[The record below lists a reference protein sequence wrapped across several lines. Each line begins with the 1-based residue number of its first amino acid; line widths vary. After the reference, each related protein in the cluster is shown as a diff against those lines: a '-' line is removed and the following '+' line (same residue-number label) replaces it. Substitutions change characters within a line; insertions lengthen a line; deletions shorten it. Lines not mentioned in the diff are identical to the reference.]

1 MLLAGIDLGTSGLK
15 TVLIDEEGHIRGMA
29 LREYPIATPTPEAA
43 EQDPALWV
51 EAACITMRRAL
62 AQAGVGGEA
71 IAAIGL
77 SGQMH
82 GLVCVDAGDRPLRP
96 AIIWPDRR
104 SAEQVVQVY
113 RRVGRQRLS
122 AWTRNPL
129 ATGFQ
134 LVSWLWLRRHEPDI
148 AAQTACILLPKDYLR
163 LWLTGERGTEPS
175 DACATGSFDPAAR
188 AWCLP
193 LLRCL
198 NLDPGL
204 WPQVAPSHS
213 IAGAL
218 RGEAAQALGLRPGI
232 PVVYGGGDQAC
243 QAVGNGIL
251 RPGDLSATIGTGGQ
265 LLAPLTQPTY
275 DAQLRLHSYCHVVPA
290 TWYLMAAILSA
301 GLALRWLRDN
311 LFPGADYPTLA
322 DRAATMAPGAEG
334 LVFLPYLAGER
345 TPHMDPRATG
355 AFVGLTLRH
364 TRDHLIRAVME
375 GVVLALRQG
384 LELMLACGVQA
395 ESLIASGGGTRHPL
409 WLRLLADICQ
419 RPVVV
424 ATTEEAAAR
433 GAALLAGVGIGWW
446 PDLVTAAAAVV
457 RYRPTV
463 IAPNPAHVEL
473 YETLYQRFCRL
484 YPALSRG
491 MKPSLPA

>member
-15 TVLIDEEGHIRGMA
+15 TVLIDEEGRVRGMA

-51 EAACITMRRAL
+51 EASRTTMRQAL
-62 AQAGVGGEA
+62 AQAGVSGEA

-82 GLVCVDAGDRPLRP
+82 GLVCVDADDRPLRP

-104 SAEQVVQVY
+104 SAEQVAQVY
-113 RRVGRQRLS
+113 RRVGRKQLS

-134 LVSWLWLRRHEPDI
+134 LVSWLWLRRHEPDV
-148 AAQTACILLPKDYLR
+148 AARTAWILLPKDYLR

-175 DACATGSFDPAAR
+175 DACATGGFDPAAR
-188 AWCLP
+188 AWCWP
-193 LLRCL
+193 LLRYL
-198 NLDPGL
+198 DLDPRL
-204 WPQVAPSHS
+204 WPQVAPSHHV
-213 IAGAL
+213 AGGL
-218 RGEAAQALGLRPGI
+218 RLEAAQALGLRPGI

-251 RPGDLSATIGTGGQ
+251 RPGELSATIGTGGQ

-275 DAQLRLHSYCHVVPA
+275 DAQLRLHCYCHVVPD
-290 TWYLMAAILSA
+290 TWYLMAAILAA

-311 LFPGADYPTLA
+311 LFPGTDYPTLA
-322 DRAATMAPGAEG
+322 DRAAAIPPGAEG
-334 LVFLPYLAGER
+334 LFFLPHLAGER

-355 AFVGLTLRH
+355 AFIGLTLRH

-384 LELMLACGVQA
+384 LDLMLACGVRV
-395 ESLIASGGGTRHPL
+395 ERLIASGGGTRHPL
-409 WLRLLADICQ
+409 WLHLLADIGK
-419 RPVVV
+419 RPVFV
-424 ATTEEAAAR
+424 AATEEAAAR

-446 PDLVTAAAAVV
+446 PDLPTAVAALV

-463 IAPNPAHVEL
+463 IEPNPAHVER
-473 YETLYQRFCRL
+473 YEALYQRFRRL
-484 YPALSRG
+484 YPALSHG
-491 MKPSLPA
+491 LTLPT